1 MNRLLL
7 TPVLLGLMASCSP
20 MMSTNKT
27 STTSPMTMDN
37 MAMGTTAMDAQKV
50 TIQNF
55 AFQPKDITVKA
66 GTTITWTNMDTAPHT
81 ATASD
86 GSFNTGNLTTGQSGS
101 VTFTKVGDYAYFC
114 AVHPKMIAMVHVTA
128 P

>member
-20 MMSTNKT
+20 TMST
-27 STTSPMTMDN
+27 STTSPMSKDT
-37 MAMGTTAMDAQKV
+37 MAMGTMAMDTQKV

-66 GTTITWTNMDTAPHT
+66 GTSITWTNMDTAPHT

-86 GSFNTGNLTTGQSGS
+86 GSFNTGNLTTGQSAS
-101 VTFTKVGDYAYFC
+101 VTFTKTGDYAYFC
-114 AVHPKMIAMVHVTA
+114 AVHPKMVAMVHVTA

>member
-7 TPVLLGLMASCSP
+7 TPVLLGLLASCSP
-20 MMSTNKT
+20 TMST
-27 STTSPMTMDN
+27 STTSPMSKDTMTMGT
-37 MAMGTTAMDAQKV
+37 MAMDTQKV

-66 GTTITWTNMDTAPHT
+66 GTSITWTNMDTAPHT

-86 GSFNTGNLTTGQSGS
+86 GSFNTGNLTTGQSAS
-101 VTFTKVGDYAYFC
+101 VMFTKAGDYAYFC
-114 AVHPKMIAMVHVTA
+114 AVHPKMVAMVHVTA

>member
-7 TPVLLGLMASCSP
+7 IPVLLGLMASCSP
-20 MMSTNKT
+20 TMST
-27 STTSPMTMDN
+27 STTSPMSKDT
-37 MAMGTTAMDAQKV
+37 MAMGTMAMDTQKV

-66 GTTITWTNMDTAPHT
+66 GTSITWTNMDTAPHT

-86 GSFNTGNLTTGQSGS
+86 GSFNTGNLTTGQSAS
-101 VTFTKVGDYAYFC
+101 VTFTKTGDYAYIC
-114 AVHPKMIAMVHVTA
+114 AVHPRMTGMVHVTA

>member
-7 TPVLLGLMASCSP
+7 TPVLLGLLASCSP
-20 MMSTNKT
+20 MMSTSTTAPT
-27 STTSPMTMDN
+27 STTTMAIDTQTV
-37 MAMGTTAMDAQKV
+37 M
-50 TIQNF
+50 IQNF

-66 GTTITWTNMDTAPHT
+66 GTKVTWTNMDTAPHT

-86 GSFNTGNLTTGQSGS
+86 GSFDTGNLTTGQSAS
-101 VTFTKVGDYAYFC
+101 VTFTKAGDYAYFC
-114 AVHPKMIAMVHVTA
+114 AVHPRMTAMVHVTA

>member
-20 MMSTNKT
+20 TMST
-27 STTSPMTMDN
+27 STTSPMSKDT
-37 MAMGTTAMDAQKV
+37 MAMGTMAMDTQKV

-66 GTTITWTNMDTAPHT
+66 GTSITWRNMDTAPHT

-86 GSFNTGNLTTGQSGS
+86 GSFNTGNLTTGQSAS
-101 VTFTKVGDYAYFC
+101 VTFTKTGDYAYFC
-114 AVHPKMIAMVHVTA
+114 AVHPKMVAMVHVTA